1 MVSIIIPVLNS
12 ERTIWDCLEAILDQG
27 YPRENY
33 EIIMVDNGSTDK
45 SVDIIKK
52 SPVKLLFEKRAH
64 NSYMARNLG
73 IKHAA
78 GDIIVF
84 LDADCIPR
92 ESWLMNLTAPFT
104 NPDIGVVAGEVFSTE
119 PTNLIQGFYSYIDF
133 LNQENKVED
142 GIRALGAGNIAL
154 RKEIFSL
161 VGLFDENFRWGGD
174 NDFGLRLQKETN
186 YKIIFSR
193 NASVEHF
200 HRYSFK
206 GLFKHAFTYGLG
218 KARFRIKHAD
228 SSKFNKG
235 TSLCVN
241 IIILI
246 RFIVGI
252 IFIPLRSLTIWRSG
266 KTLIESIAYP
276 ILDKLFMM
284 TEQAGIIYFILRNR
298 R

>member
-1 MVSIIIPVLNS
+1 MISIIIPVLNN
-12 ERTIWDCLEAILDQG
+12 ERTIRDCLEAILDQG

-33 EIIMVDNGSTDK
+33 EIIIVDNGSTDN
-45 SVDIIKK
+45 SVDIIKEY
-52 SPVKLLFEKRAH
+52 SVKLLFEKRAH
-64 NSYMARNLG
+64 NSYMARNIG

-78 GDIIVF
+78 GDVIVF

-92 ESWLMNLTAPFT
+92 ENWLMNLTAPFT
-104 NPDIGVVAGEVFSTE
+104 NIDIGVVAGEVFGTE

-142 GIRALGAGNIAL
+142 SIRALGAGNIAL

-186 YKIIFSR
+186 YKIMFSR
-193 NASVEHF
+193 DASVEHC
-200 HRYSFK
+200 HRHSFK
-206 GLFKHAFTYGLG
+206 GLFKQAFTYGLG
-218 KARFRIKHAD
+218 KGRFRIKHAD
-228 SSKFNKG
+228 PSQFNKG
-235 TSLCVN
+235 TSVCVN
-241 IIILI
+241 IIVLI

-252 IFIPLRSLTIWRSG
+252 IFIPFRSFTIWRSG
-266 KTLIESIAYP
+266 RTIVESIAYP

-298 R
+298 